1 MKKRLLCHRAF
12 HHHFCWWLLFLLLL
26 LVLRLQSGMA
36 DEDDETDS
44 ANDSHFLYDKHAEP
58 VQDYHGV

>member
-1 MKKRLLCHRAF
+1 MKKRLLCHRAV
-12 HHHFCWWLLFLLLL
+12 HHHFCWWLLFLLL

-36 DEDDETDS
+36 DEDDETDI